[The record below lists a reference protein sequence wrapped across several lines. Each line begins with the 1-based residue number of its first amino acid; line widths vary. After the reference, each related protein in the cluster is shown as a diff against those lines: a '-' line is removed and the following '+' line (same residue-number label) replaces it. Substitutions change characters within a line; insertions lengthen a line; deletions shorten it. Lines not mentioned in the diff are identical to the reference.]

1 MVYNVTTSPT
11 SGTKEGRA
19 LANLTESALDDVTMD
34 EDAQCHE
41 GETKEHGCD
50 EVCKCN
56 NGRMECRPRCTGP
69 LVRSTLPSPDPNCFL
84 KQENECCSK
93 LICSH
98 SNEENEPMTQTCI
111 HKNQTYQKGEQFNVD
126 CTICECTDNGAVQCK
141 PRCPPTTNNTNSDS
155 DRCLTVPDKKDPCC
169 TILYCDVNESEDGLD
184 EDSDDFVELNLVS
197 AVPANNSA
205 VILNFDSLTVPDHIQ
220 AEISQDKSTWLMAKT
235 SGHVVQDLKPG
246 NTYYFRVV
254 SASGIS
260 NVVSSTLPKLSVNS
274 SLCEYKGK
282 TYKKGVEFHDGC
294 TAYCMCAE
302 EGVECAAIEC
312 PTDFGLDVLDPQCL
326 KWENRPVDFKPM
338 PPRCCPDSVV
348 CVNNGSCVYKGESF
362 ENWSDIPTKL
372 SGCEMKCYCQAGN
385 VNCMP
390 RCPPIPAT
398 PPQDMHCASNAVPI
412 VAHPPDDNCCLHWMC
427 PSSNGSDYNEMKITD
442 DRTVPKYA
450 NKVPF
455 EPFLGPYNPNYL
467 LNKTSLLS
475 NKQLQSHNPV
485 ELENSL
491 ITNITSYAD
500 INNNFNNKT
509 KANFNYHGINIIN
522 ENITNESDFQV
533 PSVGVLNKKLNHF
546 NESQIDIPV
555 KTGPPNPSSNQNEQS
570 IFNKFPTFQSTK
582 TSINGDKN
590 IPFQNTQHKSPTF
603 ETYSSEELGF
613 SDSKLPLHLV
623 PLKHPIQQKN
633 LLNAVPYE
641 IKKNIPHQND
651 YSDYEVIHHQP
662 HHENDPQQI
671 LSLIGGIH
679 QQIFHSQ
686 KPFTQNPVVNSP
698 YLPTENYNLKH
709 DQQRPMTLPN
719 EHPYFTAFSPNGY
732 NNDGSYLHEHLSTTG
747 LKLEDIID
755 NIKHDDSQSKDT
767 HVFVISSQPSNYGQG
782 VSQQY
787 HPQDFANHPSHEK
800 NSITVHALEA
810 IDENTVRLVFS
821 VPMILV
827 GLHGRVELR
836 YTADNKNSD
845 PDTWEQQVL
854 APPDDIIAT
863 PELEFKLEGLTPN
876 TEYKIKITVVMRDLD
891 NSPVSQI
898 LTVKTLPASF
908 STPTLPPAIP
918 VDPDLHVVDVN
929 STSATLSWRKFAE
942 KELQFIDG
950 VQLRYKEIEGKVYQ
964 ATPLIHRAVT
974 SYTIE
979 DLKPES
985 QYEVGMLLIP
995 FPGQTTELQ
1004 SQKTVHV
1011 STTVEND
1018 PYKFELV
1025 LDMHHIK
1032 STSVEVTWSGVPY
1045 PEDKYV
1051 NIFRAIYQY
1060 EGGREDMNSF
1070 KVAKRDSPSGTL
1082 IQGLKPDTRYRLW
1095 IEAYLTNG
1103 KIKKSNVKDFI
1114 TKKGTGS
1121 SVDITQGKFEGASL
1135 AEVNDYYG
1143 PLVGVSILAAIAIL
1157 VAVGLLVILAR
1168 KHGHNKAPIT
1178 TAVQRKP
1185 LPHTAAYDNPSYKT
1199 CEGGS
1204 SNGGRTSHAFENA

>member
-1 MVYNVTTSPT
+1 MDLRPPCIATITVFFAISSLAQDIQPNASTVATTLAQEIQNVSALLPTVIPGMVYNVTSSPT

-50 EVCKCN
+50 EICQCN

-69 LVRSTLPSPDPNCFL
+69 LVRSTLSSPDPNCFL

-93 LICSH
+93 MICSH
-98 SNEENEPMTQTCI
+98 SNEENEPEIQSCT
-111 HKNQTYQKGEQFNVD
+111 HNNQTYKKGEQFNVE

-220 AEISQDKSTWLMAKT
+220 AEISQDKSTWLIAKT
-235 SGHVVQDLKPG
+235 SGHIVQDLKPG

-254 SASGIS
+254 SASGVS
-260 NVVSSTLPKLSVNS
+260 NIVSSTLPKLSVNS

-326 KWENRPVDFKPM
+326 KWENRPVDFKPT

-348 CVNNGSCVYKGESF
+348 CVNNGSCVYKGETF

-427 PSSNGSDYNEMKITD
+427 PSSNG
-442 DRTVPKYA
+442 
-450 NKVPF
+450 
-455 EPFLGPYNPNYL
+455 
-467 LNKTSLLS
+467 
-475 NKQLQSHNPV
+475 
-485 ELENSL
+485 
-491 ITNITSYAD
+491 
-500 INNNFNNKT
+500 
-509 KANFNYHGINIIN
+509 
-522 ENITNESDFQV
+522 
-533 PSVGVLNKKLNHF
+533 
-546 NESQIDIPV
+546 
-555 KTGPPNPSSNQNEQS
+555 
-570 IFNKFPTFQSTK
+570 
-582 TSINGDKN
+582 
-590 IPFQNTQHKSPTF
+590 
-603 ETYSSEELGF
+603 
-613 SDSKLPLHLV
+613 
-623 PLKHPIQQKN
+623 
-633 LLNAVPYE
+633 
-641 IKKNIPHQND
+641 
-651 YSDYEVIHHQP
+651 
-662 HHENDPQQI
+662 
-671 LSLIGGIH
+671 
-679 QQIFHSQ
+679 
-686 KPFTQNPVVNSP
+686 
-698 YLPTENYNLKH
+698 
-709 DQQRPMTLPN
+709 
-719 EHPYFTAFSPNGY
+719 
-732 NNDGSYLHEHLSTTG
+732 
-747 LKLEDIID
+747 
-755 NIKHDDSQSKDT
+755 
-767 HVFVISSQPSNYGQG
+767 

-787 HPQDFANHPSHEK
+787 HPQDFGNHPSHEK

-863 PELEFKLEGLTPN
+863 PELEFKLEGLTAN

-898 LTVKTLPASF
+898 LTVKTPPASF

-1004 SQKTVHV
+1004 SQKTVHI
-1011 STTVEND
+1011 STTMEND

-1032 STSVEVTWSGVPY
+1032 STSVEVSWSGVPY

-1114 TKKGTGS
+1114 TKKGSGS

-1199 CEGGS
+1199 CESGS
-1204 SNGGRTSHAFENA
+1204 SNGGRSSHTFENA